1 MPKPVAQRTGALG
14 FDRCRW
20 GSEWGFY
27 VILTVKNWAEFQH
40 YKDRSPP
47 WIKMH
52 RELLDNMEYAL
63 LSPEAGKALPLIWLI
78 ASEYEGGLPE
88 VRHLAFRLRTT
99 PEQAQAIANELKAA
113 GFLCDA
119 NSPEPAERVATPAQA
134 AGWGSRHIS
143 DKVKRAA
150 WARDKGVCC
159 HCQSPENIEYDHVI
173 PVSRGG
179 SSTLENIQLLCRGCN
194 RKKRNSLATH
204 AQTLRSPETETE
216 ERACVTSDDVLP
228 AKPKREQI
236 GTRLPDDWQPDAS
249 LTEWAATERPDL
261 NLAREIAGFRDYWH
275 SRAGKDARKAS
286 WPLTFRNW
294 IRNSR
299 NGSKPQ
305 TQIGGSRAAGRL
317 L

>member
-1 MPKPVAQRTGALG
+1 MNYYQRHLGDFARDTAHLSALEFGVYNLLLDWYYANERPIPDAQAHRYGRCERETVAMILSEFFTKDGDHWMHKRVEAEIAAYNAKAAKNREVGKMGGRPKPNGNHDGLFQKPNGNHDGYQTVSERLAN
-14 FDRCRW
+14 
-20 GSEWGFY
+20 GS
-27 VILTVKNWAEFQH
+27 KN
-40 YKDRSPP
+40 
-47 WIKMH
+47 
-52 RELLDNMEYAL
+52 
-63 LSPEAGKALPLIWLI
+63 
-78 ASEYEGGLPE
+78 
-88 VRHLAFRLRTT
+88 
-99 PEQAQAIANELKAA
+99 
-113 GFLCDA
+113 
-119 NSPEPAERVATPAQA
+119 
-134 AGWGSRHIS
+134 
-143 DKVKRAA
+143 
-150 WARDKGVCC
+150 
-159 HCQSPENIEYDHVI
+159 
-173 PVSRGG
+173 
-179 SSTLENIQLLCRGCN
+179 
-194 RKKRNSLATH
+194 
-204 AQTLRSPETETE
+204 ETETNPSHKPLASSQE
-216 ERACVTSDDVLP
+216 TERACVTSDDVLP

>member
-1 MPKPVAQRTGALG
+1 MPLPVAQRTGVRG
-14 FDRCRW
+14 FDHCRS
-20 GSEWGFY
+20 GSEWGFC
-27 VILTVKNWAEFQH
+27 VIITVRNWSTFQH
-40 YKDRSPP
+40 YKNRSPP
-47 WIKMH
+47 WIRLH
-52 RELLDNMEYAL
+52 RELLDNFEFQCLPVASRAL
-63 LSPEAGKALPLIWLI
+63 APMLWLLASCSESVKEPEIDATPSK
-78 ASEYEGGLPE
+78 
-88 VRHLAFRLRTT
+88 LAFRLRTS
-99 PEQAQAIANELKAA
+99 ESEIMLAIKPLIDA
-113 GFLCDA
+113 GFFIVLQDA
-119 NSPEPAERVATPAQA
+119 SGVLARCGQLAVPETET
-134 AGWGSRHIS
+134 
-143 DKVKRAA
+143 
-150 WARDKGVCC
+150 
-159 HCQSPENIEYDHVI
+159 
-173 PVSRGG
+173 
-179 SSTLENIQLLCRGCN
+179 
-194 RKKRNSLATH
+194 
-204 AQTLRSPETETE
+204 ETETE